1 MFIPKDKYTMPDI
14 RNNTAEKFTY
24 VLNNNSSQT
33 VNTNENYIDWL
44 DASFEISS
52 NVNTQTV
59 SFANLDSQIKCVDKV
74 KITQSSVA
82 GAY

>member
-1 MFIPKDKYTMPDI
+1 MPDI

-52 NVNTQTV
+52 L
-59 SFANLDSQIKCVDKV
+59 SLIH
-74 KITQSSVA
+74 I
-82 GAY
+82 